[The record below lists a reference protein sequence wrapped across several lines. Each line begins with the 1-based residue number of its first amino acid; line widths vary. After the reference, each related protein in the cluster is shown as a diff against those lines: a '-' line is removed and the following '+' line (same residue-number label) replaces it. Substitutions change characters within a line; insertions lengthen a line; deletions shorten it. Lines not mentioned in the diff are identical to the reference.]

1 MDVMSGDPSFVLD
14 VSDINY
20 PGIIREAFMHLV
32 DRERGIKDHLR
43 TFMPDYTGRLD
54 DLRI

>member
-1 MDVMSGDPSFVLD
+1 MSGDPSFVLD